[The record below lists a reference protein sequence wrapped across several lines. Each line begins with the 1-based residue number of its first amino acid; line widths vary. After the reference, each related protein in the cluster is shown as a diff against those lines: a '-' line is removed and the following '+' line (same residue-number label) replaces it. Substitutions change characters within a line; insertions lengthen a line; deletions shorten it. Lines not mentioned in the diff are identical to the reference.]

1 MAGVDRKG
9 RTISKSAPAFDAF
22 AITPNDA
29 TELTQA
35 VRGIYVGGS
44 GDLEVDMAGG
54 ETEVVFVGV
63 LAGTILP
70 IEVVRVRDANT
81 TATNL
86 VGLV

>member
-1 MAGVDRKG
+1 MAERDNNSVVGYQD
-9 RTISKSAPAFDAF
+9 PAFDAF
-22 AITPNDA
+22 AITPDDDND
-29 TELTQA
+29 LTQT

-54 ETEVVFVGV
+54 ETEVVFVSV

-70 IEVVRVRDANT
+70 IEVVRVRENNT